1 MQRFIRFAL
10 ITLIFFSTSSFAA
23 DNFNGT
29 LEKVDS
35 KTVKITSS
43 VENTYDILELKAKRD
58 YLVSEKAQADNSFD
72 NRIAELDARIQEAKA
87 LGVE

>member
-35 KTVKITSS
+35 DTVKIISQNET
-43 VENTYDILELKAKRD
+43 TYDIADLVSNRD
-58 YLVSEKAQADNSFD
+58 YLVSEKAQAVNSFD
-72 NRIAELDARIQEAKA
+72 NRIAELDARIQEAA
-87 LGVE
+87 LLGVE